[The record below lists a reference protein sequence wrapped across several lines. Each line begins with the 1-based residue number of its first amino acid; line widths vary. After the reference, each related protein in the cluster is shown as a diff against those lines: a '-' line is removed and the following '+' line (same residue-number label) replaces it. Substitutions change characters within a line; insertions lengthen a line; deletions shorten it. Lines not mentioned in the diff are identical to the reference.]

1 MYRRP
6 SKKIE
11 ALRRL
16 LLTTGMILLI
26 LVGVTTI
33 VLIIL
38 GYRYDSQSGQVEQGA
53 LIQYDSQPTGATVTV
68 DGRVLSGK
76 TPTKNSVL
84 AGVHTVTM
92 SKDGYETWTKT
103 FNVKAGTLTWLDYA
117 RLVPTSLPV
126 ASVASFTKVFSTL
139 ASTQGQTLLVQP
151 DQASPSFDLFDLS
164 SDSTPQT
171 TISLPTTLYS
181 EATTA
186 GIVHRFRLDSWDPSG
201 RYVLIEHSYGTSSEW
216 IELDTKNVTASINM
230 TKLLN
235 IPITS
240 ASFSGSGG
248 NTIYV
253 LNGTDVR
260 KLDLAAATISRS
272 LIPNVT
278 SFSIYDTNVMTFVG
292 TDVSDPTK
300 RVVGVYRD
308 GDSAP
313 HILRTTASG
322 STAPLHIATSRYFNN
337 DYVAIS
343 EGSKV
348 DILYG
353 SYPTS
358 PSDDGKSLVAYD
370 SFDLGQNVD
379 HVGFSP
385 DGYYILAQNGSTFAG
400 YDIEHKVTGM
410 SSISATTTSVR
421 PLQWLDN
428 SYVWSDADNQLT
440 IREFDGTNART
451 VNETVFGQA
460 ALLTKDGKYIYSIG
474 KSNAGYQLQRIRLL
488 LP

>member
-1 MYRRP
+1 
-6 SKKIE
+6 
-11 ALRRL
+11 
-16 LLTTGMILLI
+16 MILLI

-38 GYRYDSQSGQVEQGA
+38 GYQYDSQSGQVEQGA
-53 LIQYDSQPTGATVTV
+53 LIQYDSRPTGATVTV

-92 SKDGYETWTKT
+92 SKKGYETWTKT

-117 RLVPTSLPV
+117 RLVPISLPV
-126 ASVASFTKVFSTL
+126 TSAASFTKVFSTL
-139 ASTQGQTLLVQP
+139 ASSQGQTFLVQP
-151 DQASPSFDLFDLS
+151 DQAIPTFNLFDLS
-164 SDSTPQT
+164 NDSTPQT
-171 TISLPTTLYS
+171 TISLLTTLYS
-181 EATTA
+181 EAATPGMA
-186 GIVHRFRLDSWDPSG
+186 HSFRLDSWDPSG
-201 RYVLIEHSYGTSSEW
+201 RYVLIEHTYGTNSEW
-216 IELDTKNVTASINM
+216 IELDTKNVSASVNI
-230 TKLLN
+230 TRLLN

-240 ASFSGSGG
+240 ASFSGTGG

-272 LIPNVT
+272 LISNVT
-278 SFSIYDTNVMTFVG
+278 SFSVYDTNVITYVG
-292 TDVSDPTK
+292 TDVNDPTK
-300 RVVGVYRD
+300 HVVGVYRD

-322 STAPLHIATSRYFNN
+322 STLPLHIATSRYFNN

-348 DILYG
+348 DVLYG
-353 SYPTS
+353 SYPSS
-358 PSDDGKSLVAYD
+358 PSDDGKSLITYG
-370 SFDLGQNVD
+370 SFDLGQNVNQLS
-379 HVGFSP
+379 FSP
-385 DGYYILAQNGSTFAG
+385 EGYYILAQNGPTFAG
-400 YDIEHKVTGM
+400 YDIEHKVTGI
-410 SSISATTTSVR
+410 SSISAMTTNVH

-428 SYVWSDADNQLT
+428 SYIWSDADNQLT

-451 VNETVFGQA
+451 VNESVFGQA

-474 KSNAGYQLQRIRLL
+474 KSGSGYQLQRVRLL